1 VAGVFATWF
10 QKRPVKPVEAP
21 EANMKKRCP
30 ANNLGFRLAG
40 SALALII
47 CLAAASANAQ
57 GDHAQP
63 GPGIGFG
70 GLTGTNNAPYHGH
83 TEGSFA
89 VTTTAGSWFEAHAYG
104 NPIPSIYDGPINSPG
119 TGAILITDSA
129 GPFTLSSF
137 QFSSNNGDSTY
148 DVQGY
153 FGQALAFEETGTLP
167 GSFPTGFGFQTNQD
181 THASVPIDGL
191 VIEVIPG
198 PGVTSINLDNIM
210 VTTIPEP
217 VGIGLLT
224 AGLACLCLRRTSV
237 ARNAAQGAQKQAH

>member
-1 VAGVFATWF
+1 MKRRRTAKNFGFALTACAI
-10 QKRPVKPVEAP
+10 P
-21 EANMKKRCP
+21 
-30 ANNLGFRLAG
+30 LA
-40 SALALII
+40 I
-47 CLAAASANAQ
+47 CLMMASARAQ
-57 GDHAQP
+57 GGNFQP
-63 GPGIGFG
+63 GPGIGFQ

-83 TEGSFA
+83 TEGTFT

-104 NPIPSIYDGPINSPG
+104 NPIPSIYDGPINSPAI
-119 TGAILITDSA
+119 GAILITDSA

-153 FGQALAFEETGTLP
+153 SGQTLAYEETGTLP

-191 VIEVIPG
+191 VIELIPG

-210 VTTIPEP
+210 VTTVPEP
-217 VGIGLLT
+217 MAAELLV
-224 AGLACLCLRRTSV
+224 AGLACLGLRRTAS
-237 ARNAAQGAQKQAH
+237 RKAAHGIKKQAD